1 MSGLNTFNHVLL
13 NLFPIGI
20 LILDQERNVI
30 CANRYCE
37 ELINDANNSDDAG
50 RVPRQCIH
58 LRDTRLRTFIEKVS
72 HTAKAESSSPQFVT
86 FHTGSERRL
95 LEVVV
100 IKHAPNSGSSALD
113 TDART
118 IVLIQDANKYKP
130 FCQQKLRQTYGLT
143 QAEAN
148 IAIAILQ
155 GKNVEEI
162 ATERSVQANTVRMHL
177 KQVFSKIGVRRQSEL
192 VWRLSNNWFLQVQTP
207 HP

>member
-1 MSGLNTFNHVLL
+1 MSGLETFNHILL
-13 NLFPIGI
+13 DLFPIGI
-20 LILDQERNVI
+20 LVLDQERKVV

-37 ELINDANNSDDAG
+37 ELINDINNTDDVS
-50 RVPRQCIH
+50 RVPREYIH
-58 LRDTRLRTFIEKVS
+58 LCDARLRTFIEKVS
-72 HTAKAESSSPQFVT
+72 HTAKTESSSPQFLT

-100 IKHAPNSGSSALD
+100 IKHAINSDSSALD
-113 TDART
+113 TDAWT

-148 IAIAILQ
+148 VAIAILQ

-162 ATERSVQANTVRMHL
+162 ATERSVQANTVRTHL

-207 HP
+207 RS

>member
-37 ELINDANNSDDAG
+37 ELINDVKNSHEAS
-50 RVPRQCIH
+50 RVPRPCIH
-58 LRDTRLRTFIEKVS
+58 LRETRLRTLIEKVS

-100 IKHAPNSGSSALD
+100 INHAANSDSSALG
-113 TDART
+113 TNAQT

-130 FCQQKLRQTYGLT
+130 FCQQKLRKTYGLT

-148 IAIAILQ
+148 IAISILH

-162 ATERSVQANTVRMHL
+162 ATERGVQANTVRVHL

-192 VWRLSNNWFLQVQTP
+192 VWRLSNNWFLQVQTLP
-207 HP
+207 P